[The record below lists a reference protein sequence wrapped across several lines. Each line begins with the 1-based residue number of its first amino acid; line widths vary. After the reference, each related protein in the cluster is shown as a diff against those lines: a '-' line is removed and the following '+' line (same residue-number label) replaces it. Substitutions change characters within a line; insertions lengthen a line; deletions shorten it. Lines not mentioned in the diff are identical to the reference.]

1 VTFEVNVG
9 TLVAMD
15 QNRRAGSCPLDSHL
29 GDFSLQEF
37 SAPMASV
44 YGPLFCR
51 YRGDSNLA
59 ILSFLLTAQG
69 CESHG
74 VLIVSPDGR
83 HAARM
88 MIYGNV
94 PGGTS
99 VWVIARRSWS
109 PLSEEVASGS
119 SIGTLLDPIEP
130 TIVWEDNS
138 HLILDFPATDPG
150 DSSYRHLCQNKQVGD
165 ILVVC
170 KTHIRKQ

>member
-1 VTFEVNVG
+1 MLELWLPWIKIVGLAVVPLILIWVTFRFKSSQHRWPVF
-9 TLVAMD
+9 TA
-15 QNRRAGSCPLDSHL
+15 RFFAGIAAIPIWL
-29 GDFSLQEF
+29 FSL
-37 SAPMASV
+37 
-44 YGPLFCR
+44 
-51 YRGDSNLA
+51 
-59 ILSFLLTAQG
+59 FLLTAKG

-74 VLIVSPDGR
+74 DLIVSPDGR